1 MSADRL
7 VAALLLL
14 VALIHWLPVSAVLGG
29 EWLVRLY
36 GIKPETP
43 DLAILLRHRAVLFAL
58 VGSVLVAA
66 AFHPPWRG
74 LALLMGL
81 ASVLSFLLIA
91 WLEGGGSAPI
101 QRVVRVDVIAL
112 VALLAAA
119 ALTWCRPAA

>member
-14 VALIHWLPVSAVLGG
+14 VGLIHWLPVSAVLGG

-36 GIKPETP
+36 GIQPETP

-58 VGSVLVAA
+58 VGGVLVAA
-66 AFHPPWRG
+66 AFHPPWRE

-91 WLEGGGSAPI
+91 RLEGGGSAPI
-101 QRVVRVDVIAL
+101 QRVVRVDIVAL

-119 ALTWCRPAA
+119 VLQLRQPG

>member
-1 MSADRL
+1 MLAERAI
-7 VAALLLL
+7 AALLLL

-81 ASVLSFLLIA
+81 VSVLSFLLIA
-91 WLEGGGSAPI
+91 RLEGGGSAPI
-101 QRVVRVDVIAL
+101 QRVVRVDIVAL
-112 VALLAAA
+112 VAMLAAA
-119 ALTWCRPAA
+119 VLELRQPG